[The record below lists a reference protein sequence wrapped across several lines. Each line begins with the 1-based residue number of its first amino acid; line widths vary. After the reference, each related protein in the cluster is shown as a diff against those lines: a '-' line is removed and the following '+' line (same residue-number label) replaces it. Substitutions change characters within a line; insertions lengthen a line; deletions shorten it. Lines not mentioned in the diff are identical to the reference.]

1 MSEKLITIID
11 DDLRMLLFWA
21 SVGVHLSKGGYCEDE
36 IEHVLESYAEHLN
49 FTLPY
54 PPNFALER
62 LPSFR
67 GPEYIPPIRHEQPKE
82 GKNEN

>member
-36 IEHVLESYAEHLN
+36 IEHALESYAEHLS

-54 PPNFALER
+54 PPKFALER

-82 GKNEN
+82 GKQP